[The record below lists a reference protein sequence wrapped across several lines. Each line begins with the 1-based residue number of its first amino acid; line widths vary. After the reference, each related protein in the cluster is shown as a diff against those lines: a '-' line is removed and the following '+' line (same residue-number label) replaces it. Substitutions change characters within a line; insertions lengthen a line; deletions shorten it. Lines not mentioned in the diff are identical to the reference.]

1 MRTVIVRYKVKPDR
15 ADENEG
21 LVRAVYDELAEAQPG
36 GLRYAT
42 LRLDDGVSFV
52 HLAEMEDGANPLTE
66 VAAFQRFS
74 ENVRERCDEPPVV
87 TDVKVVG
94 SFKLFEAGT

>member
-1 MRTVIVRYKVKPDR
+1 
-15 ADENEG
+15 
-21 LVRAVYDELAEAQPG
+21 
-36 GLRYAT
+36 
-42 LRLDDGVSFV
+42 
-52 HLAEMEDGANPLTE
+52 

>member
-1 MRTVIVRYKVKPDR
+1 MRTVIVRYKVKPDM
-15 ADENEG
+15 AEENEG
-21 LVRAVYDELAEAQPG
+21 LVRAVYEELAQSQPD

-52 HLAEMEDGANPLTE
+52 HLAEMEDGGNPLTA
-66 VAAFQRFS
+66 VAAFHRFS

>member
-1 MRTVIVRYKVKPDR
+1 MRTVIVRYKLKPGR
-15 ADENEG
+15 TEENEA
-21 LVRAVYDELAEAQPG
+21 LVRAVYEELAEAQPN

-42 LRLDDGVSFV
+42 VREDDGLSFV
-52 HLAEMEDGANPLTE
+52 HMAQMEDGTNPLTE

-94 SFKLFEAGT
+94 SFKLFEDRP